1 MASRSDEVWQ
11 WSGEFL
17 EVLERWIEKPPLAA
31 AARRDRTKHKL
42 RLALWQREVE
52 KARARDVP
60 GARYALT
67 GASGGFALAV
77 RPLRAIAPTAAEQ
90 ARLGCERYHEF
101 QRLLSD

>member
-17 EVLERWIEKPPLAA
+17 EVLERWIEKPPPAA
-31 AARRDRTKHKL
+31 AARRDWTKHKL

-52 KARARDVP
+52 KARAMYLERDMRLP
-60 GARYALT
+60 E
-67 GASGGFALAV
+67 
-77 RPLRAIAPTAAEQ
+77 RPEDLRSLYDRWRAIAPAAEQ